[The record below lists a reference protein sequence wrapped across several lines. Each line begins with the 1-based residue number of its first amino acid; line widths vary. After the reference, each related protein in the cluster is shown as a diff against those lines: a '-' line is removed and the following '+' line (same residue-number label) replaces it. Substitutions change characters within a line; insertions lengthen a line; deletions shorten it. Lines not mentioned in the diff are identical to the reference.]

1 MTPDALVAVVPSAHT
16 SDAHG
21 RLVADVPRSD
31 WVPAATAVRAAGHEL
46 FDLLTAVDLQADGV
60 DVVLHLWSVA
70 GRSSVLLR
78 TRCPADDLRLASLS
92 ALFAGAAWHER
103 HAAEMFGLV
112 FDGHPGLTPLLL
124 AEGFQGAPLRKDF
137 VLASRTV
144 RPWPGAPE
152 PGQSSADAAVGRR
165 RTLPPGVPAP
175 EAWGPGRSQP

>member
-1 MTPDALVAVVPSAHT
+1 MTPEELLAVVPSART
-16 SDAHG
+16 SDAWG
-21 RLVADVPRSD
+21 RLVADVPRTD
-31 WVPAATAVRAAGHEL
+31 WVPAAAALRAAGHEL

-60 DVVLHLWSVA
+60 EVVLHLWSVGERA
-70 GRSSVLLR
+70 SVLLR
-78 TRCPADDLRLASLS
+78 TRCPADDLHVASLA

-112 FDGHPGLTPLLL
+112 FDGHPGLAPLLL
-124 AEGFQGAPLRKDF
+124 SGDFQGAPLRKDF

-152 PGQSSADAAVGRR
+152 PGQSSAEAAVGRR

-175 EAWGPGRSQP
+175 GTWGPSS